1 MSTRGGP
8 VRRARCVE
16 PPGPRREV
24 DPRAWV
30 ALSPV
35 GLFHPRCEPKRSLCT
50 CIRTCGGKYLCKRVG
65 WFGGGTARHAQCG
78 GKAGGPAPEDRC
90 PVVAEG
96 GHREAGFMCAKR
108 TPGRGERPGVGRRG
122 GREPTGRRR
131 LPQAGSGGGIRWRG
145 LAAGSRGRASRG
157 GYPGQGL
164 GNRRAG
170 TAVRSSAPGSRG
182 GSPPWRRAAAPGW
195 RGGPSSARSGGCR
208 RTCRSTG
215 RCSAAPGRPRRA
227 AGGWGSAG
235 C

>member
-1 MSTRGGP
+1 MSGVCPHAAVQSTAP
-8 VRRARCVE
+8 VVSNPRP
-16 PPGPRREV
+16 PPGRR
-24 DPRAWV
+24 PRAWV

-50 CIRTCGGKYLCKRVG
+50 CIRTYGSKYLCKRAG
-65 WFGGGTARHAQCG
+65 WFGEGTARHAQRVGFG
-78 GKAGGPAPEDRC
+78 GGSAPADRC

-96 GHREAGFMCAKR
+96 GHRGADFVCAKR
-108 TPGRGERPGVGRRG
+108 TPGRGERPGVGRRW
-122 GREPTGRRR
+122 GRRS
-131 LPQAGSGGGIRWRG
+131 AGRR
-145 LAAGSRGRASRG
+145 GSRGGGQWGSAGCSAEAGGRVSRG

-170 TAVRSSAPGSRG
+170 AGVRSSAPGSRG

-215 RCSAAPGRPRRA
+215 RCSTAPGRPRRA

>member
-16 PPGPRREV
+16 PPVPTGKTTPGHGWPCPPLGCFIPGASQSV
-24 DPRAWV
+24 AYARAFV
-30 ALSPV
+30 LTAVSTYASAS
-35 GLFHPRCEPKRSLCT
+35 GGSETEPHVTPNAS
-50 CIRTCGGKYLCKRVG
+50 GE
-65 WFGGGTARHAQCG
+65 
-78 GKAGGPAPEDRC
+78 AGGSARADRC

-96 GHREAGFMCAKR
+96 DHRGTGFVCAKR
-108 TPGRGERPGVGRRG
+108 TPGRGGRPGVGRRWERPVGRG
-122 GREPTGRRR
+122 GFRGGDPVVR
-131 LPQAGSGGGIRWRG
+131 SGGGG
-145 LAAGSRGRASRG
+145 GASRG
-157 GYPGQGL
+157 GHPGQGL
-164 GNRRAG
+164 GNRWAWAG
-170 TAVRSSAPGSRG
+170 VRSSAPGSRG